1 MTIKEV
7 ETLLEIP
14 RASVRFY
21 EKEGLI
27 SPTRSSNSYRDYSE
41 EDVANLMKIIIG
53 IRYIQK
59 RRLVISSLILLMM

>member
-41 EDVANLMKIIIG
+41 EDVANLMKIIFG
-53 IRYIQK
+53 
-59 RRLVISSLILLMM
+59 

>member
-14 RASVRFY
+14 RALVRFY

>member
-27 SPTRSSNSYRDYSE
+27 LPTRSSNSYRDYSE